1 MIKILVSVLLLSVSS
16 QAKIISEKVIYKQGG
31 VTLEGFLSYDDSLKG
46 PLPGVVVIHN
56 WLGLTQATQKKAIE
70 LAELGYVA
78 FAADI
83 YGKDIRAKDSTEAAQ
98 LAGTYYANRKLLNA
112 RSLAAM
118 NELKK
123 LKQVDKNK
131 IAAIGFCF
139 GGTTV
144 LEMALTGAP
153 LKGVVS
159 FHGGLDLKENLPQ
172 ASKIKSKILV
182 LHGAIDPYVPESDI
196 KSFTDALNSAKTDY
210 QFVSYANAVHSFT
223 DEEAGSDLS
232 KGAAY
237 NPLAHRRSFEAMKI
251 FLKEIF
257 L

>member
-1 MIKILVSVLLLSVSS
+1 MINVISLLILMSFSLEAKVISQKI
-16 QAKIISEKVIYKQGG
+16 IYKQGG
-31 VTLEGFLSYDDSLKG
+31 TTLEGYFTYDDSLKG
-46 PLPGVVVIHN
+46 PLPGVVVVHN
-56 WLGLTQATQKKAIE
+56 WMGLTEATQRKAKE

-83 YGKDIRAKDSTEAAQ
+83 YGKDVRAKDSTEASK
-98 LAGTYYANRKLLNA
+98 LAGIYYGNRKLLRDRA
-112 RSLAAM
+112 LAAV

-123 LKQVDKNK
+123 TKQVDRNK

-144 LEMALTGAP
+144 LEAALSGAS

-159 FHGGLDLKENLPQ
+159 FHGGLNFPESLSD
-172 ASKIKSKILV
+172 ASKIKAKVLV
-182 LHGAIDPYVPESDI
+182 LHGAIDPFVPEADI
-196 KSFTDALNSAKTDY
+196 KNFTAALNLAKTDY

-223 DEEAGSDLS
+223 DEDAGSDIT

-237 NPLAHRRSFEAMKI
+237 NPAAHRRSFEAMKI